1 MDESSSSKSTKNTM
15 PSKDNVNHCNELD
28 NSSISLDLKNQI
40 ITSISSNLEDLII
53 ENIHNIHQLYVK
65 NDIFFLY
72 HIPQISIEDYIKRL
86 MKYTQMNISSLIL
99 AIIYIDKM
107 CENNRYVLCFN
118 NIHRLILT
126 SCLLSIKFNE
136 DCSLHNDLYAKISGE
151 SVDVVN
157 KLEYEFYVLL
167 NFSLFVEYDYYE
179 KYFEYFSQYTKNN
192 NILEN
197 NNNSYYEC

>member
-1 MDESSSSKSTKNTM
+1 
-15 PSKDNVNHCNELD
+15 
-28 NSSISLDLKNQI
+28 
-40 ITSISSNLEDLII
+40 
-53 ENIHNIHQLYVK
+53 
-65 NDIFFLY
+65 
-72 HIPQISIEDYIKRL
+72 
-86 MKYTQMNISSLIL
+86 MKIL
-99 AIIYIDKM
+99 
-107 CENNRYVLCFN
+107 C
-118 NIHRLILT
+118 
-126 SCLLSIKFNE
+126 
-136 DCSLHNDLYAKISGE
+136 GE

>member
-53 ENIHNIHQLYVK
+53 DNLNDIYKLYVK
-65 NDIFFLY
+65 SDIFFLN
-72 HIPQISIEDYIKRL
+72 HIPQISIEDYIKRIL
-86 MKYTQMNISSLIL
+86 KYTQMNISSLIL

-107 CENNRYVLCFN
+107 CEKNSYILCFN
-118 NIHRLILT
+118 NIHRLILS

-136 DCSLHNDLYAKISGE
+136 DITFHNDLYARISGE
-151 SVDVVN
+151 SVENVN
-157 KLEYEFYVLL
+157 KLEYELYVLL
-167 NFSLFVEYDYYE
+167 NFSLFVDYNYYE
-179 KYFEYFSQYTKNN
+179 KYFEYFSQYSKYNS
-192 NILEN
+192 LEN
-197 NNNSYYEC
+197 NINKLD

>member
-1 MDESSSSKSTKNTM
+1 MDKSSSSKQTRNTM
-15 PSKDNVNHCNELD
+15 PTKDTYNHYNEFD
-28 NSSISLDLKNQI
+28 NSSISLNLTNQI
-40 ITSISSNLEDLII
+40 ITSISSNLEDLIM
-53 ENIHNIHQLYVK
+53 ENLHNIYQLYIK
-65 NDIFFLY
+65 SDIFFLN
-72 HIPQISIEDYIKRL
+72 HIPQISIEDYIKRI

-107 CENNRYVLCFN
+107 CENNSYILCFN

>member
-28 NSSISLDLKNQI
+28 NSSISLDLKSQI

-53 ENIHNIHQLYVK
+53 ENLHNIHQLYVK
-65 NDIFFLY
+65 NDIFFLN
-72 HIPQISIEDYIKRL
+72 HIPQISIEDYIKRI

-107 CENNRYVLCFN
+107 CEKNSYILCFN
-118 NIHRLILT
+118 NIHRLILS

-136 DCSLHNDLYAKISGE
+136 DITFHNDLYARISGE
-151 SVDVVN
+151 SVENVN
-157 KLEYEFYVLL
+157 KLEYELYVLL
-167 NFSLFVEYDYYE
+167 NFSLFVDYNYYE
-179 KYFEYFSQYTKNN
+179 KYFEYFSQYSKYNS
-192 NILEN
+192 LEN
-197 NNNSYYEC
+197 NINKLD

>member
-1 MDESSSSKSTKNTM
+1 MDKSSSSKQTRNTM
-15 PSKDNVNHCNELD
+15 PTKDTYNHYNEFD
-28 NSSISLDLKNQI
+28 NSSISLNLTNQI
-40 ITSISSNLEDLII
+40 ITSISSNLEDLIM
-53 ENIHNIHQLYVK
+53 ENLHNIYQLYIK
-65 NDIFFLY
+65 SDIFFLN
-72 HIPQISIEDYIKRL
+72 HIPQISIEDYIKRI

-107 CENNRYVLCFN
+107 CENNSYILCFN
-118 NIHRLILT
+118 NIHRLILS

-136 DCSLHNDLYAKISGE
+136 DISFHNDLYARISGE
-151 SVDVVN
+151 SVENVN
-157 KLEYEFYVLL
+157 QLEYEFYVLL

>member
-53 ENIHNIHQLYVK
+53 ENLHNIHQLYVK

-72 HIPQISIEDYIKRL
+72 HIPQISIEDYIKRIL
-86 MKYTQMNISSLIL
+86 KYTQMNISSLIL

-107 CENNRYVLCFN
+107 CEKNSYILCFN
-118 NIHRLILT
+118 NIHRLILS

-136 DCSLHNDLYAKISGE
+136 DITFHNDLYARISGE
-151 SVDVVN
+151 SVENVN
-157 KLEYEFYVLL
+157 KLEYELYVLL
-167 NFSLFVEYDYYE
+167 NFSLFVDYNYYE
-179 KYFEYFSQYTKNN
+179 KYFEYFSQYSKY
-192 NILEN
+192 
-197 NNNSYYEC
+197 NSL